1 MTPESVPAAESVADN
16 GEVRDDGRVIVSP
29 SLRGW
34 VRLTHQDHASYFV
47 PSYEARSLAI
57 RLLRAADK
65 AELIDGSQEARTDG

>member
-1 MTPESVPAAESVADN
+1 MADNQSQHAESVSDN

-29 SLRGW
+29 SLNGW

-47 PSYEARSLAI
+47 PSYEARSLAL

-65 AELIDGSQEARTDG
+65 AELTDGGEDG